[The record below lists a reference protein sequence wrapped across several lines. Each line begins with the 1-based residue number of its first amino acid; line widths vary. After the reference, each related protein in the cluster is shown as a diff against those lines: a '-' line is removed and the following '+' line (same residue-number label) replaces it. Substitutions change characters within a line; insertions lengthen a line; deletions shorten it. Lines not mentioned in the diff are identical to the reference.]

1 MTDLTASAPEAAGA
15 GAAAGASV
23 AVAVLPPLSGSP
35 TRWNLLL
42 RRPTFLGGAAI
53 LLFWVVC
60 ALFGRSIAPFSPLTQ
75 QLLGVN
81 AGPSGTHWFGS
92 DQLGRDVLSR
102 VIVGARDIL
111 IITPLATVLGA
122 ILGTILGL

>member
-42 RRPTFLGGAAI
+42 RRAI

-81 AGPSGTHWFGS
+81 AGPSGTHWFGT